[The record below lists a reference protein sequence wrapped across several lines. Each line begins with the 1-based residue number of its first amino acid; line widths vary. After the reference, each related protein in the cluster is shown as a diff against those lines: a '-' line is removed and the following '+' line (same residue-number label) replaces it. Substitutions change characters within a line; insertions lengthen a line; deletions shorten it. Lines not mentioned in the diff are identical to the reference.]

1 MVCQQCGGHLDINS
15 VEKEGTTIKAYFA
28 KDNID
33 RPPLGNIVESIKVL
47 LVGAPWLDV
56 VFTYQNGDKG
66 FTFDTCQI
74 REVLGDATDFTNPE
88 VYTWIEGYLKQEI
101 ALVQGK
107 EDIE

>member
-1 MVCQQCGGHLDINS
+1 MHP
-15 VEKEGTTIKAYFA
+15 TI
-28 KDNID
+28 I
-33 RPPLGNIVESIKVL
+33 IVESIKVL

>member
-1 MVCQQCGGHLDINS
+1 MVF
-15 VEKEGTTIKAYFA
+15 AY
-28 KDNID
+28 K
-33 RPPLGNIVESIKVL
+33 
-47 LVGAPWLDV
+47 
-56 VFTYQNGDKG
+56 NGDKG

-74 REVLGDATDFTNPE
+74 REALGDAADFTNPE